1 LTPLASDTRKAL
13 ASPTSL
19 KGGLWHRA
27 ELGRLSALARKAQR
41 QLRRGRGA
49 NVLVSLFLPVYATLL
64 SGSFPCVSNAHRFIE
79 SPHEFAEP
87 FCAPSLAN
95 LDKAPPPSGVSRMAS
110 MGRVPFSETASGQ
123 ATLEGLL
130 SDFGSSICSM
140 VERKLDE
147 RLSYAVDEAIEKA
160 FAVGG
165 AASRCLADILRDGF
179 DAPSNAA
186 PISITPKSL
195 DCFKEE
201 LSFIVEEAL
210 DLSNKQYA
218 QLTKLLKN
226 LIRQTQVDLTLGFGN
241 QTKKFKDLIRASDEL
256 QLVVAEGI
264 AEGVDQLK
272 KAGVAEHLEAAISS
286 EGQRTVEA
294 MLKIMGRAMAAQPPQ
309 SPRSAAPSRPTFP
322 GAEIVR
328 LTPTA
333 GKPGARSLHSLLPQA
348 DVPSPSTSATGED
361 ASFSPGA
368 LSCTASGPS
377 LAAAGVSVDISVES
391 CFDQWT
397 LMEGVED
404 LNRAERAQYLPLF
417 DGVLDGFAPEDAPGV
432 DEILGLP
439 HDGKCLS
446 PKSKKC
452 LSGSHEAPKRKRALS
467 NGAALPGVIPLSC
480 SCTSESPDAAN
491 NAAKKAR
498 FSDGLSACEQADP
511 EAA

>member
-241 QTKKFKDLIRASDEL
+241 QTKKFKD
-256 QLVVAEGI
+256 
-264 AEGVDQLK
+264 
-272 KAGVAEHLEAAISS
+272 
-286 EGQRTVEA
+286 
-294 MLKIMGRAMAAQPPQ
+294 
-309 SPRSAAPSRPTFP
+309 
-322 GAEIVR
+322 
-328 LTPTA
+328 
-333 GKPGARSLHSLLPQA
+333 
-348 DVPSPSTSATGED
+348 
-361 ASFSPGA
+361 
-368 LSCTASGPS
+368 
-377 LAAAGVSVDISVES
+377 
-391 CFDQWT
+391 
-397 LMEGVED
+397 
-404 LNRAERAQYLPLF
+404 
-417 DGVLDGFAPEDAPGV
+417 
-432 DEILGLP
+432 
-439 HDGKCLS
+439 
-446 PKSKKC
+446 
-452 LSGSHEAPKRKRALS
+452 
-467 NGAALPGVIPLSC
+467 
-480 SCTSESPDAAN
+480 
-491 NAAKKAR
+491 
-498 FSDGLSACEQADP
+498 
-511 EAA
+511 